1 MIQWIKRRV
10 FKSKTNERYTD
21 GELAKLK
28 SIWNSLDPDLKKCA
42 KISFEFGKFTH
53 SRNLTL
59 NEVGMSQLIQ
69 HLAAHGFEI
78 KKISND
84 TQSPSTLH

>member
-10 FKSKTNERYTD
+10 FKSKTNARYTD
-21 GELAKLK
+21 NELAKIK
-28 SIWNSLDPDLKKCA
+28 SIWDSLDPDLKECA
-42 KISFEFGKFTH
+42 KVSFEFGKSTH
-53 SRNLTL
+53 NVNLKL
-59 NEVGMSQLIQ
+59 NEVGMIQLIQ

-84 TQSPSTLH
+84 AQSPSTLH